1 MRRNKL
7 ALYLH
12 FVWATW
18 DRLPLIDPALERRLY
33 RLIVSQAQGQ
43 GCKVLALDGTPD
55 HVHLVVTFPTTITI
69 ANLIKQIKGTSS
81 HFVNE
86 TVKPEALF
94 KWQGSY
100 GAFTVSRWDLD
111 RIVGYVEHQ
120 KELHRAGELYP
131 EWEEAYEEDL
141 PSRPVDAAD

>member
-12 FVWATW
+12 N
-18 DRLPLIDPALERRLY
+18 
-33 RLIVSQAQGQ
+33 
-43 GCKVLALDGTPD
+43 
-55 HVHLVVTFPTTITI
+55 

-86 TVKPEALF
+86 IVKPDALF

-111 RIVGYVEHQ
+111 R
-120 KELHRAGELYP
+120 KSFLL
-131 EWEEAYEEDL
+131 
-141 PSRPVDAAD
+141 